1 MKKTFLLFI
10 FRLLFFWIFFHN
22 CGIALTPERMIKIP
36 PKTQTEVFRLNL
48 LHGKVENLYGLNVG
62 IFNIVNNGMIGA
74 QVGIVNLS
82 GKKTYGWQIAIINM
96 AEKNGLFKIQTGIAN
111 LLIGTQKDSAGL
123 QVGIFNLGTNM
134 FPDIKLNE
142 RRGGFYL
149 TIGVG
154 NYETNGLMI
163 GAINLSSKGM
173 NIGAINKNT
182 EGFNLG
188 IVNLQ
193 EGPAFSI
200 GAINIGSSRDVGF
213 QIGIINYCPNNTIP
227 IMLVANYCSS
237 PSSKPQPEQKTETQS
252 ESTK

>member
-1 MKKTFLLFI
+1 
-10 FRLLFFWIFFHN
+10 
-22 CGIALTPERMIKIP
+22 
-36 PKTQTEVFRLNL
+36 
-48 LHGKVENLYGLNVG
+48 
-62 IFNIVNNGMIGA
+62 
-74 QVGIVNLS
+74 
-82 GKKTYGWQIAIINM
+82 M
-96 AEKNGLFKIQTGIAN
+96 AEKNGLLKIQTGIAN
-111 LLIGTQKDSAGL
+111 LLIGTQKNSAGL
-123 QVGIFNLGTNM
+123 QVGIFNLGTNI

-142 RRGGFYL
+142 RRSGFYL

-163 GAINLSSKGM
+163 GAINLSSKGI
-173 NIGAINKNT
+173 NVGVINKNT

-193 EGPAFSI
+193 EGSAFSI
-200 GAINIGSSRDVGF
+200 GAVNIGSSKNVGF

-237 PSSKPQPEQKTETQS
+237 SSLQQEQKTETQP

>member
-1 MKKTFLLFI
+1 MKINFKHTTNAFLILYVI
-10 FRLLFFWIFFHN
+10 PMLN
-22 CGIALTPERMIKIP
+22 CGVALTSEKTIKIP

-48 LHGKVENLYGLNVG
+48 IHGNVENLYGLNVG
-62 IFNIVNNGMIGA
+62 IFNSVNNSMIGA

-82 GKKTYGWQIAIINM
+82 DKNTYGWQFAIINM
-96 AEKNGLFKIQTGIAN
+96 AEKKGLFKIQTGIAN
-111 LLIGTQKDSAGL
+111 LLTGTQKNSAGL
-123 QVGIFNLGTNM
+123 QVGIFNLGTNI

-163 GAINLSSKGM
+163 GAINLSSKGI
-173 NIGAINKNT
+173 NVAVINKNT

-188 IVNLQ
+188 IINLQ
-193 EGPAFSI
+193 EGSAFSI
-200 GAINIGSSRDVGF
+200 GAVNIGSSRDVGF

-237 PSSKPQPEQKTETQS
+237 PSPQS
-252 ESTK
+252 E

>member
-1 MKKTFLLFI
+1 
-10 FRLLFFWIFFHN
+10 
-22 CGIALTPERMIKIP
+22 
-36 PKTQTEVFRLNL
+36 
-48 LHGKVENLYGLNVG
+48 
-62 IFNIVNNGMIGA
+62 
-74 QVGIVNLS
+74 
-82 GKKTYGWQIAIINM
+82 M

-111 LLIGTQKDSAGL
+111 LLTGTQKNSAGL
-123 QVGIFNLGTNM
+123 QVGIFNLGTNI

-163 GAINLSSKGM
+163 GAINLSSKGI
-173 NIGAINKNT
+173 NVAVINKNT

-188 IVNLQ
+188 IINLQ
-193 EGPAFSI
+193 EGSAFSI
-200 GAINIGSSRDVGF
+200 GAVNIGSSRDVGF

-237 PSSKPQPEQKTETQS
+237 PSPQS
-252 ESTK
+252 E